1 MDGNLARELIQVQA
15 RTQQLSDLKS
25 MPKEK
30 HKDIT
35 SQNDSVKEYEI
46 KTKHLRIYLFHDKEN
61 GRVIVTGGKKIKQK
75 KNIVHFRK
83 IKDEYFNH
91 YKN

>member
-1 MDGNLARELIQVQA
+1 MDGNPERELIQVQA

-25 MPKEK
+25 MLKEK

-46 KTKHLRIYLFHDKEN
+46 KTN
-61 GRVIVTGGKKIKQK
+61 T
-75 KNIVHFRK
+75 
-83 IKDEYFNH
+83 
-91 YKN
+91 